1 MHLMRTISP
10 FLRCRHETCCISNV
24 GEEVTRTTY
33 SREHQREYRR
43 KVRLCLDVFE
53 TMLAQTRFE
62 ADRPLTGMEIECNL
76 VDADYQP
83 AMSNRYVLDAIA
95 DPAYQTELGA
105 YNIEFNV
112 PPRPLPGRTCLELE
126 DEVRASLND
135 AETKASCSGAHIVMI
150 GILPTLMP
158 EHLTDGWMSA
168 SARYAALNE
177 SIFKARG
184 EDIPI
189 NIAGPE
195 PLSCHAGSI
204 APESACTSVQLHL
217 QLAPADFPANW
228 NAAQVLAGPQLALGA
243 NSPYFFGHQLW
254 SETRIELFTQSTDAR
269 PEELKSRGVRPRVWF
284 GERWITSVLDLFQ
297 ENIRY
302 FPTLLPEVS
311 DEDPLAEL
319 SAGRIPHLSELRLH
333 NGTVYRWNRP
343 VYDVVD
349 GRPHLRLEN
358 RVLPA
363 GPTVVDMLA
372 NHAFYYGALRGLSE
386 ADPPLWTQMNF
397 AAAQANFLAAARYGM
412 DAQLDWPGLGEVTT
426 RELVLGTLLPM
437 AHEGLRRWGV
447 DAEVRDR
454 FLGVIGGRAQT
465 GRNGSAYPHPASSTS
480 LRTLPAAISVASSG
494 WGSPM
499 FHGGGQFAAYPAGSA
514 GRFSTVI
521 DSTLFHSLPV
531 DSRDRYLSSVHRAAA
546 PGASYYVL
554 VFAKGAFPAELEVK
568 PNEVDEDELRA
579 AVSKYWKIDEIR
591 PAFIHVNPVTIP
603 PQLAGAPV
611 EFPPYDHDK
620 KGRVKFP
627 AYLLTAHKAG

>member
-204 APESACTSVQLHL
+204 APESACTSVQLYL

-311 DEDPLAEL
+311 DEDPSQSFRLDASHTCPNCGCITARCTGGTGRCTTWSTGARICGWRTGCYPPGRRSLTCWRIMPSTTAHYAVCPRPTPIVDADEFRCGTSEFPGSRQVRHGRPVGLAGL
-319 SAGRIPHLSELRLH
+319 GRGDDAGVGVGHVVANGTRGTAAVGCRRGGTRPVPGCHRRSRPDRPQRRALAGRHR
-333 NGTVYRWNRP
+333 G
-343 VYDVVD
+343 
-349 GRPHLRLEN
+349 
-358 RVLPA
+358 
-363 GPTVVDMLA
+363 GPT
-372 NHAFYYGALRGLSE
+372 RRR
-386 ADPPLWTQMNF
+386 ADP
-397 AAAQANFLAAARYGM
+397 AR
-412 DAQLDWPGLGEVTT
+412 
-426 RELVLGTLLPM
+426 GT
-437 AHEGLRRWGV
+437 G
-447 DAEVRDR
+447 
-454 FLGVIGGRAQT
+454 
-465 GRNGSAYPHPASSTS
+465 
-480 LRTLPAAISVASSG
+480 
-494 WGSPM
+494 
-499 FHGGGQFAAYPAGSA
+499 
-514 GRFSTVI
+514 
-521 DSTLFHSLPV
+521 
-531 DSRDRYLSSVHRAAA
+531 
-546 PGASYYVL
+546 
-554 VFAKGAFPAELEVK
+554 
-568 PNEVDEDELRA
+568 
-579 AVSKYWKIDEIR
+579 
-591 PAFIHVNPVTIP
+591 
-603 PQLAGAPV
+603 
-611 EFPPYDHDK
+611 
-620 KGRVKFP
+620 
-627 AYLLTAHKAG
+627 